1 MFGDFSKVSM
11 FDEQDNSLKVN
22 DSLNT
27 KTDTVI
33 ARKKPV
39 EETVI
44 AV

>member
-33 ARKKPV
+33 ASKKPV

>member
-27 KTDTVI
+27 KIDT
-33 ARKKPV
+33 ASKKAV